1 MAIEVSGRAAEA
13 SVTQMTC
20 TGEAVRTTGPLDIV
34 VVPFAA
40 RTAWARYRCRRGR
53 GQPVPMVGSTVV
65 AGTVARP
72 WLRNGEVTETVSA
85 TVDPSQPGQDG
96 PSSADGI
103 TIDGLQ
109 KYFGA
114 LCALDQ
120 IHLSVPW
127 GGVVALLGP
136 NGAGKST
143 LLRILGTTVLPDRG
157 RVEVAGYDVVSQPVL
172 ARRSVGLVLG
182 DERSWY
188 WRLSGR
194 DNLEFFAA
202 LHGLRRMTAQARA
215 DELLAS
221 VGLAEAADRRFDRY
235 SSGMRARLSLARAL
249 LCEPPVLLFDEPTR
263 TLDPLAAASFRQE
276 VRAQAGAG
284 RAVLFAT
291 HDLHEAAALADQ
303 VVVLVK
309 GRVRAVS
316 DDEADAGQLERIL
329 VDAAAS
335 VGSQ

>member
-1 MAIEVSGRAAEA
+1 VEEA
-13 SVTQMTC
+13 
-20 TGEAVRTTGPLDIV
+20 G
-34 VVPFAA
+34 
-40 RTAWARYRCRRGR
+40 
-53 GQPVPMVGSTVV
+53 V
-65 AGTVARP
+65 AGDQGESITGAGVRISGLEKRFGPVAA
-72 WLRNGEVTETVSA
+72 LRG
-85 TVDPSQPGQDG
+85 VDL
-96 PSSADGI
+96 
-103 TIDGLQ
+103 T
-109 KYFGA
+109 
-114 LCALDQ
+114 
-120 IHLSVPW
+120 VPW

-143 LLRILGTTVLPDRG
+143 LLRILGTTVLPDAG
-157 RVEVAGYDVVSQPVL
+157 SVELAGHDVVADPIA

-202 LHGLRRMTAQARA
+202 LHGLRRAPARA
-215 DELLAS
+215 RTDHLLGL

-249 LCEPPVLLFDEPTR
+249 ICEPPVLLFDEPTR
-263 TLDPLAAASFRQE
+263 TLDPLAAASFRDE
-276 VRAQAGAG
+276 VRSQAAAG

-316 DDEADAGQLERIL
+316 DDQVDAGQLERIL
-329 VDAAAS
+329 VDAAS
-335 VGSQ
+335 VVGSP